1 MAPGNRT
8 PSENPTFTSAS
19 STLGTTVSAP
29 GLPGA
34 SGAQPRLLLVEDEE
48 AFRDLLQAF
57 LVAEGFAVQAVPDG
71 RRGVEWLQHH
81 AVDLILT
88 DLCMPEADG
97 MELLMKLRQLRCA
110 TPIVVM
116 SGGVRGDMAGMLRA
130 ARLLGARRTLA
141 KPFPLQHLL
150 TAVRETL
157 HSFR

>member
-1 MAPGNRT
+1 MASGTRT
-8 PSENPTFTSAS
+8 PNENPA
-19 STLGTTVSAP
+19 SAP
-29 GLPGA
+29 DSSATGTPVVVVERPGA
-34 SGAQPRLLLVEDEE
+34 AAAGARILLVEDED
-48 AFRDLLQAF
+48 AFRELLQAF

-81 AVDLILT
+81 TVDLILT

-130 ARLLGARRTLA
+130 ARLLGAERTLA

-157 HSFR
+157 RSPR